1 MSKTITAAGRRFN
14 SVLESMSRSD
24 LAALQ
29 EAKLRKQ
36 VERAYATT
44 PFYKELFDAAGV
56 RPEQIRSLADVRR
69 LPVIGKDDI
78 IQNQIDNPIY
88 GTFLGIREDQ
98 VWEIAQSSGTSGKG
112 QELHAFTLRDAHM
125 RGALNATGWA
135 WAGNT
140 RRDAMN
146 FHIGATNSASF
157 GCMSRGIRATGRMP
171 YLIGHVG
178 FEERIELMLKFG
190 MEGMYGMPSALN
202 GVTLR
207 LQERGIEARKQW
219 PNLKAIMTSA
229 ESWPVEWVERM
240 EGFWGARVYEE
251 YGSTQTH
258 GTYGMSC
265 CELGAVVDGRRG
277 RNHFFEWSFLF
288 EVVNP
293 DTLEPVA
300 PGEEGELIVTHLD
313 KEASPLLRFRT
324 RDRMRW
330 FPHDDCS
337 CGLPLDCVEA
347 GTIGR
352 WDDMLKVKGQNIW
365 PPTIDAMVLAYDF
378 VDEYQARIY
387 IDERGRDQIELRYG
401 LKQGPPDQS
410 AFEREVVE
418 RLKHEIN
425 ITVRIREVAMAEL
438 PHYNTSD
445 FKPRRWK
452 DERHAGLA
460 APPKPAPGSGSH

>member
-1 MSKTITAAGRRFN
+1 M
-14 SVLESMSRSD
+14 
-24 LAALQ
+24 
-29 EAKLRKQ
+29 
-36 VERAYATT
+36 
-44 PFYKELFDAAGV
+44 
-56 RPEQIRSLADVRR
+56 
-69 LPVIGKDDI
+69 IGKEDI
-78 IQNQIDNPIY
+78 IEDQLQHPIY
-88 GTFLGIREDQ
+88 GTFLGVREDQ
-98 VWEIAQSSGTSGKG
+98 VWEIAMSSGTSGKG

-125 RGALNATGWA
+125 RGALNAIGWA

-140 RRDAMN
+140 RRDAMC

-157 GCMSRGIRATGRMP
+157 GCMSRGIRATGRLP
-171 YLIGHVG
+171 YLVGHAG
-178 FEERIELMLKFG
+178 FDERIELMLKFG

-202 GVTLR
+202 GLAQQ
-207 LQERGIEARKQW
+207 LEERGVDPRRQW

-229 ESWPVEWVERM
+229 ESWPVEWVQRM
-240 EGFWGARVYEE
+240 EDFWGCRVYEE

-277 RNHFFEWSFLF
+277 RNHFFEWSFLY

-300 PGEEGELIVTHLD
+300 EGEEGELIVTHLD

-330 FPHDDCS
+330 FPHTGCT
-337 CGLPLDCVEA
+337 CGLPLDSAEA

-365 PPTIDAMVLAYDF
+365 PPSVDEMVLAYPW

-387 IDERGRDQIELRYG
+387 IDERGRDQIELHYG
-401 LKQGPPDQS
+401 LKQRPPDPA
-410 AFEREVVE
+410 AFEKELGG
-418 RLKHEIN
+418 RLKAQTN
-425 ITVRIREVAMAEL
+425 LTMKVSEVPASDL
-438 PHYNTSD
+438 PHYVTTD
-445 FKPRRWK
+445 QKPRRWK

-460 APPKPAPGSGSH
+460 TGPTSRGKGAHSR